1 MCQKF
6 GFLIQIFQFCFYILF
21 ILVEICLNFVQFL
34 IILFSSKSKFA
45 KKSFLQV
52 NWVQFLDILFSF

>member
-21 ILVEICLNFVQFL
+21 ILVEICLNFVKFL
-34 IILFSSKSKFA
+34 VILFSLRSKCV
-45 KKSFLQV
+45 KSLAF
-52 NWVQFLDILFSF
+52 